1 MDFLFIAQ
9 QTLGATIGVNT
20 IIFALAAIGLNMH
33 FGYTGLLNFGQA
45 GFLAVGAYSVAVS
58 VETYGIP
65 LFISFLIGIL
75 NSVIFALILG
85 IPTLRLRAD
94 YLAIVTI
101 AAAEII
107 RKVTRSAT
115 FNDVLGGSDGISGKF
130 GKDFFDFNPFK
141 SGLETSIIRFSANDL
156 WVVIV
161 GWTIVA
167 IITFLMWVMV
177 NSHWGRVL
185 KAIREDEDAVR
196 SLGKNVY
203 LYKMQSLIIGGVIG
217 SIAGFVYALSR
228 QSVQPDNYSTALT
241 FFTYT
246 VLILGG
252 AARVFSPIIGAM
264 IFWFLIVFIEQ
275 VLRQAVTAGYIPEW
289 LIGVNQVGQIRF
301 MLMGLGL
308 MLLMIFRPQGIFGD
322 KKELALDARA

>member
-1 MDFLFIAQ
+1 MDFTFIIQ
-9 QTLGATIGVNT
+9 QTLGATIGVNAV
-20 IIFALAAIGLNMH
+20 IFALAAIGLNLH

-58 VETYGIP
+58 VMSFEIP
-65 LFISFLIGIL
+65 LFIALLIGIL
-75 NSVIFALILG
+75 NSIIFALILG
-85 IPTLRLRAD
+85 VPTLRLRAD

-107 RKVTRSAT
+107 RKIARSAT
-115 FNDVLGGSDGISGKF
+115 FKDVLGGSDGISGKF
-130 GKDFFDFNPFK
+130 GNDFFDLNPFK
-141 SGLETSIIRFSANDL
+141 TGLETSIIRFSANDL
-156 WVVIV
+156 WVVII
-161 GWTIVA
+161 GWLLVA
-167 IITFLMWVMV
+167 IITFLMWIMV
-177 NSHWGRVL
+177 NSPWGRVI
-185 KAIREDEDAVR
+185 KAIREDEDAVK

-217 SIAGFVYALSR
+217 SFAGFIYALSR
-228 QSVQPDNYSTALT
+228 QSVQPDNYGTALT

-252 AARVFSPIIGAM
+252 AARILSPIIGAM

-275 VLRQAVTAGYIPEW
+275 VLRQAVSAGYIPEW

-322 KKELALDARA
+322 KKELALDAKA